1 MSAVSSPNPQV
12 ARLTFQ
18 TKSAFFYSQFWN
30 ENGQNVK
37 CARSF
42 IPHSHSGMDRTPFH
56 PFCSREQN
64 ERNVANENQRWRT
77 AGRVLSIQT
86 RPYRTYRRK
95 NLDILLGKMKLYFLS
110 HYTKST
116 RRISVIF
123 PTRKRQFGKWLP
135 TTWRKVAT
143 LRRQQTAR
151 TGRSALLL
159 RFESAKTTTTRV
171 GEAPIFVT
179 QCLLLA
185 DLLRN
190 VYSCQD
196 RASRRAFFYA
206 GNSNYSENSVPTIF
220 IPE

>member
-1 MSAVSSPNPQV
+1 MCRTRERDSPRRSRTLRKSLSAGPSEN
-12 ARLTFQ
+12 

-56 PFCSREQN
+56 PFCSQEQN

-77 AGRVLSIQT
+77 AGRVLSIQA

-116 RRISVIF
+116 RRISVMF
-123 PTRKRQFGKWLP
+123 PY
-135 TTWRKVAT
+135 
-143 LRRQQTAR
+143 
-151 TGRSALLL
+151 LL
-159 RFESAKTTTTRV
+159 RK
-171 GEAPIFVT
+171 
-179 QCLLLA
+179 
-185 DLLRN
+185 
-190 VYSCQD
+190 VYSCQVCYAMST
-196 RASRRAFFYA
+196 RARTAHPDGRFFM
-206 GNSNYSENSVPTIF
+206 
-220 IPE
+220 